1 MTEFVWRPG
10 IEFDEAIRDELDRR
24 HPERLKLRPSDVEG
38 MRDALTAVE
47 ELWAPTI
54 ARALRLP
61 PPKLHDRVNGEY
73 SFIETFRHLLFAWD
87 AWLRGVLHVPD
98 GWHPWAVPPEGPG
111 DPPREAIW
119 TLGVGW
125 SSSDAAPELDPVL
138 DVRAERIERIRDY
151 LSDAT
156 TEDLKSPGTPP
167 PWYPQ
172 ECSVLFCL
180 RLVLNEEW
188 WHHQFAVRDLAVLE
202 RT

>member
-1 MTEFVWRPG
+1 MTEFTWTDDRT
-10 IEFDEAIRDELDRR
+10 DKAIRDELDRR
-24 HPERLKLRPSDVEG
+24 HPERRNLRPRDVEG
-38 MRDALTAVE
+38 LREAFAVIE

-54 ARALRLP
+54 ARARRLS

-87 AWLRGVLHVPD
+87 AWLRGVLRVPD
-98 GWHPWAVPPEGPG
+98 GYHEWAVPPELPA
-111 DPPREAIW
+111 DAPRAVMW
-119 TLGVGW
+119 SFDKRW
-125 SSSDAAPELDPVL
+125 SSCDAAPELDPVL
-138 DVRAERIERIRDY
+138 DVRAERLARVRDY

-156 TEDLKSPGTPP
+156 SEDLKSPGTPP

-172 ECSVLFCL
+172 ECSILSCF

-188 WHHQFAVRDLAVLE
+188 WHHQYAIRDLAVLE